1 MNVSRAKIVEL
12 RERVREAAIELCD
25 LKFELDE
32 LLKESK
38 EEKENDIQRYRRSG
52 HP

>member
-1 MNVSRAKIVEL
+1 MDVSRETIVAL
-12 RERVREAAIELCD
+12 RERVRKTALELCD

-32 LLKESK
+32 LLKETK
-38 EEKENDIQRYRRSG
+38 EEKENDIQRFRRSG